1 MIDNIKNNTIIE
13 ISAKKRLNTLNEIK
27 KTAEII
33 KYKRRTSG
41 QKELLNLFNNLLD
54 TILSD
59 KTLKSESQ
67 EDKNENENGHTLIS
81 SKDEIDNENT
91 LRSSND
97 DDEMIMSS
105 DEDNETMSQ
114 NEKVKDLND
123 LLDEIIYKSKSFEEQ
138 IKSLKK

>member
-27 KTAEII
+27 KNAEII

-97 DDEMIMSS
+97 DDEIIMSS

>member
-27 KTAEII
+27 KNAEII

>member
-27 KTAEII
+27 KNAEII

-41 QKELLNLFNNLLD
+41 KKELLNLFNNLLD

-97 DDEMIMSS
+97 DDEIIMSS